1 MAWYYYIAAIIISIA
16 LWNLMIAVLGLFPQ
30 FLSTAVGTLTNTNT
44 KRNVESRHGYRIP
57 IVTTYGY
64 TYNVNGK
71 AYRYSSQGLHSK
83 RRLLPKVSMV
93 FVKWFPRRAYPN
105 KFKGINE
112 WMIGLSMLFMGLV
125 FIWAI
130 TYS

>member
-1 MAWYYYIAAIIISIA
+1 MDWYFIVAAIIIFIA

-30 FLSTAVGTLTNTNT
+30 FLSSAVGTLTKANT
-44 KRNVESRHGYRIP
+44 KKNVQTRYGYRIP

-64 TYNVNGK
+64 TYIVKGK
-71 AYRYSSQGLHSK
+71 TYRYSSQGYHSK

-93 FVKWFPRRAYPN
+93 YVKWFPHRAYPN
-105 KFKGINE
+105 KFKGTTE
-112 WMIGLSMLFMGLV
+112 WAIGLSMLFMGLV